1 MASKLYKVVQRARA
15 ESVDAGSTQALL
27 DELSFFEKA
36 NSWSC
41 SQSCASSSTGSVAS
55 MSRSPLP
62 FKRLGS
68 CSNAASPVP
77 SLSRSTTSF
86 NSSRKHRSPGSVPD
100 SGSTKRSRV
109 NEEFTLPFFSPA
121 VQQCIKRDAITQH
134 NRLVKEACSALRGF
148 CYERGEAVT
157 TEKRRDLATM
167 LLKLAPKSL
176 KDPEKEGRRASPEV
190 IL

>member
-1 MASKLYKVVQRARA
+1 M
-15 ESVDAGSTQALL
+15 
-27 DELSFFEKA
+27 
-36 NSWSC
+36 
-41 SQSCASSSTGSVAS
+41 
-55 MSRSPLP
+55 
-62 FKRLGS
+62 
-68 CSNAASPVP
+68 
-77 SLSRSTTSF
+77 
-86 NSSRKHRSPGSVPD
+86 
-100 SGSTKRSRV
+100 

-121 VQQCIKRDAITQH
+121 VQQCIKRDAFYTITQR

-157 TEKRRDLATM
+157 TEKRWDLATM